1 VTTRPIYETRA
12 DRGRE
17 AEFSLLL
24 SKKFNCTFSKLPIR
38 YGLDFSAVRDGRV
51 VAFVETK
58 VRTNPVGQYPTYMI
72 SSGKF
77 MHADALSRAT
87 GLKCMLAVRWSDAWG
102 YTELTMSPDIT
113 VSIGGRMDRGDEQ
126 DIEPVCLIP
135 ISRFTVTALPPG

>member
-1 VTTRPIYETRA
+1 MAVRPIYETLA

-24 SKKFNCTFSKLPIR
+24 SQKFKCTFSKLPIR

-72 SSGKF
+72 SSGKL

-87 GLKCMLAVRWSDAWG
+87 GLKCILAVRWADAWG
-102 YTELTMSPDIT
+102 YTELAMGPSVT
-113 VSIGGRMDRGDEQ
+113 VSIGGRVDRGDEQ

-135 ISRFTVTALPPG
+135 ISCFRVTALHP